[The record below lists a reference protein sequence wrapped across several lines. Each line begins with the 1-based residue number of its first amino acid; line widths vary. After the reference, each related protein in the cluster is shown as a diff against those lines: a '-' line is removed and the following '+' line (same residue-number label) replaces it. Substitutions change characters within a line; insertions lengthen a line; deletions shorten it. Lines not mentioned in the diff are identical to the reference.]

1 MPRNEVVLLPI
12 PFTDLTRRKVRP
24 AVVIG
29 HSSHAGDLFL
39 VPITSQLQNVDLVLQ
54 GWRAA
59 GLNVPCG
66 IKSQIATVEDRLV
79 IKSVGILASPDEGA
93 LERRLRN
100 WLGCKPMLLGEREEV
115 SAVSDGSAPAVRSTE

>member
-1 MPRNEVVLLPI
+1 MSFSRGEVILLPI
-12 PFTDLTRRKVRP
+12 PFTDLTSRKVRP

-29 HSSHAGDLFL
+29 HSSHPGDLFV
-39 VPITSQLQNVDLVLQ
+39 VPISSVLQNVDLVIQ

-79 IKSVGILASPDEGA
+79 VKSAGLLSTQDSVG
-93 LERRLRN
+93 LEKRLRT
-100 WLGCKPMLLGEREEV
+100 WLQL
-115 SAVSDGSAPAVRSTE
+115 